1 MLVPLPWGGRCL
13 IALAHWQADMAL
25 TQLQSD
31 ILRHLAKNRS
41 DSSYLAGGLMLNKN
55 WQRRSDDIDIFHDS
69 DEEVTE
75 AARADLAVL
84 EAAGY
89 KVHIDFIIYG
99 CVDATISDGA
109 SSTVIQ
115 WFAETKRR
123 FFPLVKDEEW
133 GARLHQADLAVNKV
147 LAASGRSKARDIA
160 DLVAIGRSYCPLGPL
175 VLAAAGKPPNFSP
188 RRTIDE
194 IRRHVLSIPAEEFAA
209 VKGLPADWTADFIRD
224 EALRLIEQAD
234 KYIMSASPDLLGV
247 LAVNKDEVPIEA
259 LNYKRGDV
267 VLRMA
272 TDEPEVMA
280 SPPEFN
286 AVDWGSTHS

>member
-1 MLVPLPWGGRCL
+1 
-13 IALAHWQADMAL
+13 MAL

-31 ILRHLAKNRS
+31 VLRHLAKNRS
-41 DSSYLAGGLMLNKN
+41 ATSYLAGGLMLNKN

-69 DEEVTE
+69 DEEVTD
-75 AARADLAVL
+75 AAKADLGVL

-89 KVHIDFIIYG
+89 KTHRDFIIYG
-99 CVDATISDGA
+99 CVDATVSDGA
-109 SSTVIQ
+109 SSTIIQ

-160 DLVAIGRSYCPLGPL
+160 DLVAIGLNYCPLGPL

-194 IRRHVLSIPAEEFAA
+194 IRRHALSIPAEEFAA
-209 VKGLPADWTADFIRD
+209 VKGLPADWSASFIRD
-224 EALRLIEQAD
+224 EAIRLLELAD
-234 KYIMSASPDLLGV
+234 KYIMSAPPDLVGI
-247 LAVNKDEVPIEA
+247 LAVNKNEIPIEVPEA
-259 LNYKRGDV
+259 RLSDAI
-267 VLRMA
+267 LRKA
-272 TDEPEVMA
+272 TDEPEVMPI
-280 SPPEFN
+280 PPEFN
-286 AVDWGSTHS
+286 AVDWNSNNS

>member
-1 MLVPLPWGGRCL
+1 
-13 IALAHWQADMAL
+13 MAL

-31 ILRHLAKNRS
+31 ILRCLAKNRS
-41 DSSYLAGGLMLNKN
+41 ETSYLAGGLMLNKH

-75 AARADLAVL
+75 AAKADIAAL

-89 KVHIDFIIYG
+89 KAHTDFIIYG
-99 CVDATISDGA
+99 CVDATISSGTA
-109 SSTVIQ
+109 ATIIQ

-160 DLVAIGRSYCPLGPL
+160 DLVAIGKHYCPLGPL

-194 IRRHVLSIPAEEFAA
+194 IRRHALSIPAEEFAA
-209 VKGLPADWTADFIRD
+209 VKGLPADWSAEFIRD
-224 EALRLIEQAD
+224 EALRQLDLAD
-234 KYIMSASPDLLGV
+234 KYIMTAPPDLIGI
-247 LAVNKDEVPIEA
+247 LAVNKDGVPVE
-259 LNYKRGDV
+259 LVNGKRDNAI
-267 VLRMA
+267 LRKA
-272 TDEPEVMA
+272 TEEPEVMPTPA
-280 SPPEFN
+280 DFDVVGWNSN
-286 AVDWGSTHS
+286 HS

>member
-1 MLVPLPWGGRCL
+1 
-13 IALAHWQADMAL
+13 MAL

-75 AARADLAVL
+75 AAKADLATL

-89 KVHIDFIIYG
+89 EVHTDFIIYG

-133 GARLHQADLAVNKV
+133 GARLHQADLAVNKL

-160 DLVAIGRSYCPLGPL
+160 DLVAIGRNYCPLGPL

-194 IRRHVLSIPAEEFAA
+194 IRRHALSIPAEEFAA
-209 VKGLPADWTADFIRD
+209 VKGLPADWTAAFIRD
-224 EALRLIEQAD
+224 EALRLIELAD

-247 LAVNKDEVPIEA
+247 LAVNKDEVPVEV
-259 LNYKRGDV
+259 LGGKRGDA

-272 TDEPEVMA
+272 TDEPEVMP
-280 SPPEFN
+280 SPAEFN
-286 AVDWGSTHS
+286 AVGWGSTHA